1 MGLYERVKGEKE
13 ESSNLVAP
21 DVEAALPDLRSET
34 RIELIEN
41 RTQVRTY
48 QVTGSLNQDVSNL
61 ILDTIHPAIQ
71 MRTRVIYS
79 FPCSIYRGKNQIVQY
94 HRTLPTNG
102 TFTNLSQ
109 IEDYIL
115 QCELQLLNLD
125 DEGVWSKVYLPAVRI
140 TNNPRVY
147 EGHVEFAHVRVRL
160 IFSNEPLLGC
170 GPLPD
175 LCNQQH
181 R

>member
-13 ESSNLVAP
+13 ESSNIIAP

-41 RTQVRTY
+41 RTRVRTY

-79 FPCSIYRGKNQIVQY
+79 FPCSIYRGKN
-94 HRTLPTNG
+94 
-102 TFTNLSQ
+102 
-109 IEDYIL
+109 
-115 QCELQLLNLD
+115 
-125 DEGVWSKVYLPAVRI
+125 
-140 TNNPRVY
+140 
-147 EGHVEFAHVRVRL
+147 
-160 IFSNEPLLGC
+160 
-170 GPLPD
+170 
-175 LCNQQH
+175 
-181 R
+181 